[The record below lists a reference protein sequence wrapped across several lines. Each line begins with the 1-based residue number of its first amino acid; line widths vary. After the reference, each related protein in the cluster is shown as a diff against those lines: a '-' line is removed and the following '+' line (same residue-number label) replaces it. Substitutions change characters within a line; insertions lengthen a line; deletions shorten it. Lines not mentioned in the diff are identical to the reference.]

1 MQSDSQ
7 QEKLLM
13 EINIINHKM
22 DELFFFLD
30 ENTLTNDQ
38 SKMIHIQLDLI
49 SDSISEVLKYARKHQ
64 R

>member
-1 MQSDSQ
+1 MQSDTQ
-7 QEKLLM
+7 QEELLI
-13 EINIINHKM
+13 EVNIINHKM

>member
-1 MQSDSQ
+1 MQSNSQ
-7 QEKLLM
+7 QERLLM
-13 EINIINHKM
+13 EINVINHKM

-30 ENTLTNDQ
+30 ENTLTNER